1 MATRNDEADG
11 NGSEDVASARVPVLP
26 PPVPRMDAA
35 PALPLA
41 SQQAHSRAH
50 RSSQAATNLPPD
62 GTPMCVQATNAAA
75 ALPGMVASGGIV
87 GAVPA
92 VDVIPVAYA
101 APPTQVQHVMAMQ
114 QAMGSTT
121 ASIAA
126 NSVPRGTAVVP
137 VMVQSL
143 QLPHTT
149 QPPALFQQP
158 QQQHQPQQQQ
168 QQHQPPSQQ
177 QPQRAA
183 QSVSQAAVAGTPVV
197 LAVAPPT
204 VDAASRS
211 ATAPAL
217 VLAPPA
223 SMAVSVSQGGFVSQ
237 VLVSGAAVLSSNMR
251 PTVSTVRGRK
261 RLAEWPVANPQ
272 LHQVRSADNGNN
284 DNDSGSGSGGRSGS
298 SSGSGSG
305 SGVSSA
311 GASTRRHGER
321 RSGSKRRRLRVRLP
335 RVRLC
340 RDVAS
345 LKWHEV
351 PQLYHEYVV
360 PWLEC
365 EERCA

>member
-1 MATRNDEADG
+1 MATRNDETDG

-50 RSSQAATNLPPD
+50 RPSQPAANLPPD
-62 GTPMCVQATNAAA
+62 GTPMCVQATHAAA
-75 ALPGMVASGGIV
+75 AVPGMVASGGIV

-158 QQQHQPQQQQ
+158 QQQQQPQPQQQQ

-204 VDAASRS
+204 VDAASRT

-284 DNDSGSGSGGRSGS
+284 DNDSGSGSGVR
-298 SSGSGSG
+298 
-305 SGVSSA
+305 SA

>member
-1 MATRNDEADG
+1 M
-11 NGSEDVASARVPVLP
+11 
-26 PPVPRMDAA
+26 
-35 PALPLA
+35 
-41 SQQAHSRAH
+41 
-50 RSSQAATNLPPD
+50 
-62 GTPMCVQATNAAA
+62 
-75 ALPGMVASGGIV
+75 
-87 GAVPA
+87 
-92 VDVIPVAYA
+92 
-101 APPTQVQHVMAMQ
+101 
-114 QAMGSTT
+114 
-121 ASIAA
+121 
-126 NSVPRGTAVVP
+126 
-137 VMVQSL
+137 
-143 QLPHTT
+143 
-149 QPPALFQQP
+149 
-158 QQQHQPQQQQ
+158 
-168 QQHQPPSQQ
+168 
-177 QPQRAA
+177 
-183 QSVSQAAVAGTPVV
+183 AGTPVV

-204 VDAASRS
+204 VDAASRT

-272 LHQVRSADNGNN
+272 LHQVRSADKGNN
-284 DNDSGSGSGGRSGS
+284 DNDSGSGSGVR
-298 SSGSGSG
+298 
-305 SGVSSA
+305 SA

>member
-11 NGSEDVASARVPVLP
+11 NGSDDVASARVPVLP

-62 GTPMCVQATNAAA
+62 GTPLCVQATNAAA

-158 QQQHQPQQQQ
+158 QQQHQPQPQQQ
-168 QQHQPPSQQ
+168 QQQQQ
-177 QPQRAA
+177 QPQPWQQQLPLFMGTAA
-183 QSVSQAAVAGTPVV
+183 PASIPGMTPPAMAAGAGGVAGAVEPKRQSSMSRTFLPV
-197 LAVAPPT
+197 
-204 VDAASRS
+204 
-211 ATAPAL
+211 
-217 VLAPPA
+217 
-223 SMAVSVSQGGFVSQ
+223 M
-237 VLVSGAAVLSSNMR
+237 GADLDD
-251 PTVSTVRGRK
+251 K
-261 RLAEWPVANPQ
+261 I
-272 LHQVRSADNGNN
+272 
-284 DNDSGSGSGGRSGS
+284 
-298 SSGSGSG
+298 
-305 SGVSSA
+305 
-311 GASTRRHGER
+311 
-321 RSGSKRRRLRVRLP
+321 
-335 RVRLC
+335 
-340 RDVAS
+340 
-345 LKWHEV
+345 
-351 PQLYHEYVV
+351 
-360 PWLEC
+360 
-365 EERCA
+365 RCSY